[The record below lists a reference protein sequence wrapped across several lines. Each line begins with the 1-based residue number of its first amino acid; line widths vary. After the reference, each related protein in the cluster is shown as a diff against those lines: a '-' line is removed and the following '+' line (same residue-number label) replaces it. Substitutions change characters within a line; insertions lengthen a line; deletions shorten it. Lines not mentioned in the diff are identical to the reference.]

1 MDFNFQEGLLFFAN
15 FDTGMMSKYEF
26 TLPLKVSSKSTL
38 SASFKGKK
46 ACKALKYY
54 SKRKEVYTG
63 HSNGYMS
70 VYSGDRFELSTL
82 IFYEQLNISDIT
94 AIKIY
99 EDDNLIG
106 VSSKDRTVKLW
117 RPAFEQL
124 EEEKIGKKNFE
135 GNNHE
140 KTGGLEEIM
149 EDTGFDS
156 LNTYKPESFNY

>member
-15 FDTGMMSKYEF
+15 FDTGMMFKYEF
-26 TLPLKVSSKSTL
+26 TLPLKVCSKSSL

-46 ACKALKYY
+46 ACKAIKYY
-54 SKRKEVYTG
+54 SKRKEVYLG

-82 IFYEQLNISDIT
+82 ICKKIEIFDFLVYEQLNICDIT

-117 RPAFEQL
+117 RPAFE
-124 EEEKIGKKNFE
+124 
-135 GNNHE
+135 
-140 KTGGLEEIM
+140 
-149 EDTGFDS
+149 
-156 LNTYKPESFNY
+156 